1 MRTCALFLFLACAAA
16 QELGP
21 EQLFKEAMA
30 AQQRGDDTAAIRDY
44 RQLLK
49 QQPDMFQARA
59 NLGVLLARQGH
70 FDEAIEQYRLAL
82 DGHESDS
89 RFGFKLRFN
98 LAIAYYKK
106 SAFEEAAREFDTLH
120 RANLADTRV
129 STLLGDCYAH
139 LGQDEQALA
148 ILGPIE
154 AANPDDLAVAS
165 LLAPVLIRTG
175 HQSEGMARYDK
186 VGRLG
191 HSAEAYLLAGQT
203 ALKLSL
209 FEDARDYA
217 DAAIKLDPHFPGV
230 YTLRGMAL
238 PLLGDSEGAIEALNK
253 ALAADPNDF
262 DAHFTLGKT
271 LRTAGDLPG
280 ARRHLARA
288 MQLKPDSAVAFYE
301 MARVER
307 GENKIEDAVKDFEH
321 AIHLDPKWAQPH
333 VELSALYFRLNRPA
347 DGEREKAEFDRLN
360 VLPGGKLQN

>member
-1 MRTCALFLFLACAAA
+1 MRMCTLLLLLASAAAA
-16 QELGP
+16 QSRSP
-21 EQLFKEAMA
+21 EQIFHDAVA
-30 AQQRGDDTAAIRDY
+30 AQQRGDDATAVREY
-44 RQLLK
+44 RELLK
-49 QQPDMFQARA
+49 QYPGTAEARA
-59 NLGVLLARQGH
+59 NLGVILARQGH
-70 FDEAIEQYRLAL
+70 FDEAIEQYLAAL
-82 DGHESDS
+82 AGHESNS
-89 RFGFKLRFN
+89 ALRFN
-98 LAIAYYKK
+98 LAVAYYKK
-106 SAFEEAAREFDTLH
+106 SAFEEAARQFDILH
-120 RANLADTRV
+120 RANLGDARV

-139 LGQDEQALA
+139 LGQDEQA
-148 ILGPIE
+148 ILGPLE
-154 AANPDDLAVAS
+154 TASPDDLAVEA
-165 LLAPVLIRTG
+165 LLAPILVRTG
-175 HQSEGMARYDK
+175 HPREGMERYVK
-186 VGRLG
+186 IGRLG
-191 HSAEAYLLAGQT
+191 HNAQAYLLAGQT

-209 FEDARDYA
+209 YEDARDDA
-217 DAAIKLDPHFPGV
+217 DAALKLNPQLPGV
-230 YTLRGMAL
+230 YTVRGMAL
-238 PLLGDSEGAIEALNK
+238 PLLGDSPGAIEALNK